1 MVKHDADTIVDNALI
16 VEPELIADTLIDI
29 ATVIVIVTVIA
40 IVILTGIVTA
50 TAIGIDIT
58 DLIHS
63 SISLGLTVTTTLIIL
78 TTHDIISLAP
88 TIIADALDGA
98 IGVNDIKEES
108 AVCIADPTHATM
120 GTLIGTSQ
128 FWLPLNSF
136 DIIEFD
142 LIAITKCDGP

>member
-1 MVKHDADTIVDNALI
+1 MQPETHTQLFLTKPLANNLNRCCYWLSAVKDDADVVKHDADTIVDNALI

-78 TTHDIISLAP
+78 TTHDTISLAP
-88 TIIADALDGA
+88 TIIAAALDGA
-98 IGVNDIKEES
+98 I
-108 AVCIADPTHATM
+108 
-120 GTLIGTSQ
+120 
-128 FWLPLNSF
+128 
-136 DIIEFD
+136 
-142 LIAITKCDGP
+142 